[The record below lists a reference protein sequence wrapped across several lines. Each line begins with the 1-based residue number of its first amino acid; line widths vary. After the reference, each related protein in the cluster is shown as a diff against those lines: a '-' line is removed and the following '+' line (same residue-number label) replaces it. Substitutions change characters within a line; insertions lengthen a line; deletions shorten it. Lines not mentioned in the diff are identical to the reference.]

1 MKEKTLSY
9 KSRPQKRGTL
19 RRKVRD
25 WVLEIIRER
34 ELEVGDQIPSE
45 QDLVELLNVS
55 RSTLRE
61 GLNLLEQERILQSI
75 HGSGRY
81 LVALPEA
88 ISVDITRLQ
97 SVTELLEEYQLDH
110 RNKVLSAVEKPAGK
124 EIANK
129 LKIGVGDP
137 IIFIERIRFAGEKPV
152 IYSTDSLPATLATTE
167 WRANDFSGSLLTFL
181 EQQWGI
187 VLDFT
192 HSTIRAVTLKRDLA
206 RRIGVAEDIPWI
218 MLEQINYQADGL
230 PLIFSQDYHR
240 GDTIY
245 FHVIRY
251 RR

>member
-1 MKEKTLSY
+1 MDDKDLSY
-9 KSRPQKRGTL
+9 KKRTPKRGTL

-25 WVLEIIRER
+25 WVLEIIREM

-45 QDLVELLNVS
+45 QELVELLNVS

-75 HGSGRY
+75 HGSGRF

-97 SVTELLEEYQLDH
+97 SVTELLDEYKLDH
-110 RNKVLSAVEKPAGK
+110 RNKVLKAVKKPAGK
-124 EIANK
+124 EIASK
-129 LKIGVGDP
+129 LKIDHGEPV
-137 IIFIERIRFAGEKPV
+137 IFIERIRFAGKQPV
-152 IYSTDSLPATLATTE
+152 IYSTDILPASIAKTE
-167 WRANDFSGSLLTFL
+167 WTAKSFEGSLLEFL
-181 EQQWGI
+181 ERQWGI
-187 VLDFT
+187 ILDFT
-192 HSTIRAVTLKRDLA
+192 HSTVRAVNLKRDIA
-206 RRIGVAEDIPWI
+206 ERIGVPEEVPWI

-230 PLIFSQDYHR
+230 PLIYSHDYHR